1 MSALVVKPRNRLAVK
16 FSLPIKSVDWSDLD
30 APVARAQFNRTTN
43 LLISALVLINSV
55 CLLLG
60 YLAVQISRKYHSAI
74 GYSSDL
80 KILKDENNFFNQI
93 GGVIVLFSFVVFVL
107 LIFWTR
113 RLYEST
119 SRLWLGNRD
128 WGRRWAKWAWLLP
141 YWYLFG
147 LPFRA
152 FNEPQ
157 SIKSIVGSSIFLL
170 IPLFFTLL
178 SPIRLLGEIDRML
191 RGNIIFFNADG
202 PRLADGWRKETFS
215 EALGI
220 WFGFFAL
227 GMPIMAVSAI
237 SIRNPFL
244 FESLEEGASHYA
256 QVAKVVLAGCV
267 FVALAGSSA
276 IFFIQ
281 KTRKR
286 VNERVFAQISS
297 AIKLPHSELRVESN
311 R

>member
-1 MSALVVKPRNRLAVK
+1 MSTLRVKPQNRLVAK
-16 FSLPIKSVDWSDLD
+16 FSLPLKSVDWSDLEVPI
-30 APVARAQFNRTTN
+30 AKAKFNRTTN
-43 LLISALVLINSV
+43 LLISALVLITSACV
-55 CLLLG
+55 LFG
-60 YLAVQISRKYHSAI
+60 YLALQISRKYRSAI
-74 GYSSDL
+74 DYSSDL
-80 KILKDENNFFNQI
+80 KILKDGNNFFNQI
-93 GGVIVLFSFVVFVL
+93 GGVIALLSFVVFVL
-107 LIFWTR
+107 LIIWTR

-119 SRLWLGNRD
+119 SRLWLGNRE
-128 WGRRWAKWAWLLP
+128 WSRRWARWAWLLP

-147 LPFRA
+147 LPIRA

-157 SIKSIVGSSIFLL
+157 SIKSIVGSSIFLV

-191 RGNIIFFNADG
+191 RGNIIFFNTDG
-202 PRLADGWRKETFS
+202 PRLADGWRKETFN

-237 SIRNPFL
+237 SMRNPFL
-244 FESLEEGASHYA
+244 FESLEDGASHYT
-256 QVAKVVLAGCV
+256 QVAKVVLVGCV
-267 FVALAGSSA
+267 FVALAGFSA
-276 IFFIQ
+276 MFFIQ

-297 AIKLPHSELRVESN
+297 AIKPKDM
-311 R
+311 